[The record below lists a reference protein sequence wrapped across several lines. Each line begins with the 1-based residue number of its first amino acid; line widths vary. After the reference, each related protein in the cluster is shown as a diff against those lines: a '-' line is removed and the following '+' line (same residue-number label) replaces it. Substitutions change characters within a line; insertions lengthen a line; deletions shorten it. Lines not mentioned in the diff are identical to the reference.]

1 MISDLSPVMLS
12 ASAWQTL
19 MTLIAPGGQMR
30 LSPWIQAAQAKVVFK
45 CDIGPQHREED
56 WRKLI
61 RSQAATKFAN
71 LSRERFQGNVADLA
85 RLRPELA
92 YVAQVLVNRHK

>member
-1 MISDLSPVMLS
+1 MISDLGPVMLP

-45 CDIGPQHREED
+45 CDIRPQHREED

-61 RSQAATKFAN
+61 KSQAARLDF
-71 LSRERFQGNVADLA
+71 LSQVWLDY
-85 RLRPELA
+85 LRSEHSFPIGLYSSEVYFTL
-92 YVAQVLVNRHK
+92 